1 MKKSTIRVIA
11 FIMVLTFFLTSV
23 GVMTASIFL
32 GR

>member
-1 MKKSTIRVIA
+1 MKKSTVRLIA
-11 FIMVLTFFLTSV
+11 FIMVLTFFITSV